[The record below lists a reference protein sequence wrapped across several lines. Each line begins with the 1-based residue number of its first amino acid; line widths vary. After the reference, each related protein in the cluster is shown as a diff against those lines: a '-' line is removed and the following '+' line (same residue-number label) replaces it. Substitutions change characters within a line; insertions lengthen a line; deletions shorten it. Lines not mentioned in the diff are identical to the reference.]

1 MNCLS
6 CGKPLHGEEKKSGW
20 HKRCIKVF
28 FGTEEIPEIE
38 IDDDFINSVETN
50 RYLVLGYDC
59 TECGQK
65 QNIVDENDIY
75 GIEII

>member
-1 MNCLS
+1 MLINFLKEHIGENAVIHFNCKD
-6 CGKPLHGEEKKSGW
+6 CNDEQ
-20 HKRCIKVF
+20 V
-28 FGTEEIPEIE
+28 TYEIE